1 MDREKIKEKLQTIFR
16 AVFDD
21 DAIEL
26 SDAMTAEDVEE
37 WDSLNH
43 INLIVA
49 VEKEF
54 GVKFTTRE
62 VYAANTV
69 GEFMDMLQASLRR
82 QGKAN
87 L

>member
-1 MDREKIKEKLQTIFR
+1 MDREAIKEKLQTIFR
-16 AVFDD
+16 VVFDD
-21 DAIEL
+21 NTIEL

-54 GVKFTTRE
+54 GIRFTTRE

-69 GEFMDMLQASLRR
+69 GEFVDMLEACLLR
-82 QGKAN
+82 QGKIT
-87 L
+87 

>member
-1 MDREKIKEKLQTIFR
+1 MTRSDIQSKLQTLLR
-16 AVFDD
+16 GVFDNQSIVIRD
-21 DAIEL
+21 D
-26 SDAMTAEDVEE
+26 MTAADVPE

-54 GVKFTTRE
+54 GIKFTTRE

-69 GEFMDMLQASLRR
+69 GEFTDMLARKL
-82 QGKAN
+82 A
-87 L
+87 

>member
-1 MDREKIKEKLQTIFR
+1 MDREAIKEKLQTIFR
-16 AVFDD
+16 VVFDD
-21 DAIEL
+21 NTIEL

-54 GVKFTTRE
+54 GIRFTTRE

-69 GEFMDMLQASLRR
+69 GEFVDMLEACLRR
-82 QGKAN
+82 QGKIT
-87 L
+87 